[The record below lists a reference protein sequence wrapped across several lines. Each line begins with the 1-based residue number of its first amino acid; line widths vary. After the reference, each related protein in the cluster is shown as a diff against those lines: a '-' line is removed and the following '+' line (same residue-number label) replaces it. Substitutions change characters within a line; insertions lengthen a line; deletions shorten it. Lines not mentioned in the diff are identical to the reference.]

1 MTYTKPLQFAPVF
14 TNLLTDMLENSPI
27 TEEIFGKNNFLKK
40 PATNIT
46 EMENAYQLDLLV
58 PGFQKTDFQLS
69 VEKNILTVS
78 AKASIEE
85 ATENTKNVRREFE
98 ITEFKRSF
106 NISENIDAEN
116 INAKYNNGILRITL
130 TKKEPKVA
138 QSKKI
143 NVD

>member
-58 PGFQKTDFQLS
+58 
-69 VEKNILTVS
+69 ILTVS
-78 AKASIEE
+78 AKASNEE
-85 ATENTKNVRREFE
+85 ATENTKNVKREFE

-130 TKKEPKVA
+130 TKKEPKEA